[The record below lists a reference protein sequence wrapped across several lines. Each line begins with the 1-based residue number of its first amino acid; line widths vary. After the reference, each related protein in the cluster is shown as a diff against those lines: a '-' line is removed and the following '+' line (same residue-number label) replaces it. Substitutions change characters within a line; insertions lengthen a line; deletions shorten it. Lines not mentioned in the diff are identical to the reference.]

1 MTAARL
7 IHALVLADF
16 ARAIRPEVRPKKDAL
31 TRELEDLVTRRRQL
45 VEMRV
50 QETLG
55 WAGPRKVQEKSLK
68 TRP

>member
-7 IHALVLADF
+7 IDALVLADF

-31 TRELEDLVTRRRQL
+31 TGELDDLVSRRQI

-50 QETLG
+50 QETLTDRAEIRQLDL
-55 WAGPRKVQEKSLK
+55 AGVG
-68 TRP
+68 